1 MSSPAAWSS
10 LAHDPKGGLMD
21 QARWKTWRIR
31 GAAAAALALVL
42 LAIGILVLPS
52 LRVPDPR
59 PEDWAAAAALIR
71 PDLAPGDLIRVE
83 PFWATGGRI
92 WFGDLDGGPRKAF
105 RLLDVHEPA
114 DPLWLTRA
122 PRVWIVGAMG
132 YGGALVEELK
142 ALDYSVALDKDLGR
156 IRVRRLERGGT
167 VLRWELVAHGR
178 AAAVEGVRGGK
189 VQRRIR
195 RVAGGPRDCLILGD
209 IKGSGPAVVTM
220 RWEEI
225 EEVGILWIRA
235 GNTIDTA
242 RKRAQGDITVIARSD
257 SGEASLTVPE
267 GSYTLEALQLPFERG
282 ALEIEIRTNTDGLH
296 QVCLDGLLVGP
307 AKD

>member
-1 MSSPAAWSS
+1 
-10 LAHDPKGGLMD
+10 MD
-21 QARWKTWRIR
+21 QARWSTWRIR
-31 GAAAAALALVL
+31 GAAAAAIALAL
-42 LAIGILVLPS
+42 LAMGVLVLPS

-59 PEDWAAAAALIR
+59 PEDWAAAADLIR
-71 PDLAPGDLIRVE
+71 TDLAPGDLIRVE

-132 YGGALVEELK
+132 YGHALVEDLET
-142 ALDYSVALDKDLGR
+142 LDYSVALDEDLGR

-167 VLRWELVAHGR
+167 ILRWELVAHSR
-178 AAAVEGVRGGK
+178 AAAVEGVRVGK
-189 VQRRIR
+189 VRRRVR

-209 IKGSGPAVVTM
+209 IEGSGPAVVTL

-225 EEVGILWIRA
+225 EEEGTLWIRA
-235 GNTIDTA
+235 GNTIDAA
-242 RKRAQGDITVIARSD
+242 RKRSLGDITVIARSD

-282 ALEIEIRTNTDGLH
+282 ALEIEVRTDADGLH

-307 AKD
+307 VTD